1 METEVASKVTCAYN
15 SQLLGRLRQEDCL
28 NSGIKGQPEYYSK
41 TISQKILPAFL
52 IDQTK
57 FFPPLRFKVLLKTKK
72 KCILFMCVYMY
83 AGPKQKVKLK

>member
-1 METEVASKVTCAYN
+1 MKTEVASKVTFAYN

-57 FFPPLRFKVLLKTKK
+57 FFPPLRFEKFSLRLKRNASF
-72 KCILFMCVYMY
+72 LCVYICMKD
-83 AGPKQKVKLK
+83 PNRK